1 VAPISFA
8 LQYYADAL
16 SVANVSK
23 TAYHGL
29 DLHQLCTAADDPGLT
44 AGVSCHSPSTFPSTP
59 STRNATQRWHGGRCA
74 MHTRAPIKSGIRA
87 LRGIGAAAAHLR
99 ANTVEMV
106 ATFVRTHAPPP
117 PSGFVRFGV
126 APSVPPL
133 PDVGKLRDRWFWHR
147 NRRWFVSSVPEP
159 LARRTKPN
167 LQANSRRATTST
179 TSGRTGVSRS
189 LGCR

>member
-1 VAPISFA
+1 MSARPPTTASTCTSFA
-8 LQYYADAL
+8 RPPTTQASPPVCPVIPQARSRARPPDATRR
-16 SVANVSK
+16 SVG
-23 TAYHGL
+23 T
-29 DLHQLCTAADDPGLT
+29 ADDARPC
-44 AGVSCHSPSTFPSTP
+44 CHC
-59 STRNATQRWHGGRCA
+59 RA
-74 MHTRAPIKSGIRA
+74 MHTRAPMKSGIRA

-99 ANTVEMV
+99 ANTVDLV

-117 PSGFVRFGV
+117 ASGFVRFGV